1 MSALVDVLP
10 LAMFAALAA
19 GMFTGLPVAFVLG
32 GVGVLFGGLAILLG
46 EMPAIMFFNLV
57 PRIWGGIAENLV
69 LVSVPSFIFMGT
81 MLERSGLA
89 EDLLSALDRVLHRMP
104 GGLLLSVTGLGT
116 IFAATTG
123 IVGASVVMMTTLA
136 LPSLLRAEVNGGL
149 AAGTIASSATL
160 GILIPPSIMLVVMAD
175 MMSVSVGRL
184 FLGAALPGL
193 LLAGLYALYI
203 FATALL
209 RPHMAP
215 RRVPLIA
222 DDDTPLGL
230 LILRGLVP
238 PVILILAVL
247 GSIFGGIATPTE
259 AAGVGAL
266 AALLLAAL
274 KGRASWSVIDDVCQ
288 RTARMV
294 GMIFFIFIGAT
305 AFSLIFRILGG
316 DELIEGIIA
325 ALGVGPWGTLGLIM
339 GVMFVLGFFL
349 DWVEIT
355 LIILPVFTPI
365 IIGLDFAP
373 HVARG
378 DVIFWFAILI
388 AINLQTS
395 FLTPPF
401 GMSLFYLKAIAG
413 RQIAMATIFRGVLPF
428 VLLQLVG
435 LGLVMAFPEIA
446 LSLRDRMLN

>member
-46 EMPAIMFFNLV
+46 DMPAIMFFNLV

-446 LSLRDRMLN
+446 LSLPDRMLN

>member
-184 FLGAALPGL
+184 FLGAVLPGL

-203 FATALL
+203 FLTALL
-209 RPHMAP
+209 RPHMTP

-230 LILRGLVP
+230 LVLRGLMP

-446 LSLRDRMLN
+446 LSLPDRMLN

>member
-1 MSALVDVLP
+1 MSALVDALP

-46 EMPAIMFFNLV
+46 EMPMIMFFNLV

-184 FLGAALPGL
+184 FLGAVLPGL

-203 FATALL
+203 FVTALL

-215 RRVPLIA
+215 RRAPMIA
-222 DDDTPLGL
+222 DDDTPLAL
-230 LILRGLVP
+230 LILRGLMP

-266 AALLLAAL
+266 ATLLLAAL
-274 KGRASWSVIDDVCQ
+274 KGRASWAVIDDVCQ

-316 DELIEGIIA
+316 DEVIEGIIA

-339 GVMFVLGFFL
+339 AVMFVLGFFL

-365 IIGLDFAP
+365 IVGLDFAP

-413 RQIAMATIFRGVLPF
+413 RQIAMGTIFRGVLPF

-446 LSLRDRMLN
+446 LSLPDRMLN

>member
-1 MSALVDVLP
+1 
-10 LAMFAALAA
+10 
-19 GMFTGLPVAFVLG
+19 MFTGLPVAFVLG

-446 LSLRDRMLN
+446 LSLPDRMLN

>member
-1 MSALVDVLP
+1 
-10 LAMFAALAA
+10 
-19 GMFTGLPVAFVLG
+19 
-32 GVGVLFGGLAILLG
+32 
-46 EMPAIMFFNLV
+46 
-57 PRIWGGIAENLV
+57 
-69 LVSVPSFIFMGT
+69 
-81 MLERSGLA
+81 
-89 EDLLSALDRVLHRMP
+89 
-104 GGLLLSVTGLGT
+104 
-116 IFAATTG
+116 
-123 IVGASVVMMTTLA
+123 
-136 LPSLLRAEVNGGL
+136 
-149 AAGTIASSATL
+149 
-160 GILIPPSIMLVVMAD
+160 
-175 MMSVSVGRL
+175 
-184 FLGAALPGL
+184 
-193 LLAGLYALYI
+193 
-203 FATALL
+203 
-209 RPHMAP
+209 
-215 RRVPLIA
+215 
-222 DDDTPLGL
+222 

-446 LSLRDRMLN
+446 LSLPDRMLN

>member
-46 EMPAIMFFNLV
+46 DMPAIMFFNLV

-104 GGLLLSVTGLGT
+104 GGLLLSITGLGT

-184 FLGAALPGL
+184 FLGAVLPGL

-203 FATALL
+203 FLTALL
-209 RPHMAP
+209 RPHMTP

-230 LILRGLVP
+230 LVLRGLMP

-446 LSLRDRMLN
+446 LSLPDRMLN

>member
-10 LAMFAALAA
+10 LVMFAALAV

-32 GVGVLFGGLAILLG
+32 GVGVVFGGLVILLG

-89 EDLLSALDRVLHRMP
+89 EDLLSALD
-104 GGLLLSVTGLGT
+104 
-116 IFAATTG
+116 
-123 IVGASVVMMTTLA
+123 
-136 LPSLLRAEVNGGL
+136 
-149 AAGTIASSATL
+149 
-160 GILIPPSIMLVVMAD
+160 
-175 MMSVSVGRL
+175 
-184 FLGAALPGL
+184 
-193 LLAGLYALYI
+193 
-203 FATALL
+203 
-209 RPHMAP
+209 
-215 RRVPLIA
+215 
-222 DDDTPLGL
+222 
-230 LILRGLVP
+230 
-238 PVILILAVL
+238 
-247 GSIFGGIATPTE
+247 
-259 AAGVGAL
+259 
-266 AALLLAAL
+266 
-274 KGRASWSVIDDVCQ
+274 
-288 RTARMV
+288 
-294 GMIFFIFIGAT
+294 FIFIGAT

-413 RQIAMATIFRGVLPF
+413 RQVAMATIFRGVLPF

-446 LSLRDRMLN
+446 LSLPDRMLN

>member
-1 MSALVDVLP
+1 
-10 LAMFAALAA
+10 
-19 GMFTGLPVAFVLG
+19 
-32 GVGVLFGGLAILLG
+32 
-46 EMPAIMFFNLV
+46 
-57 PRIWGGIAENLV
+57 
-69 LVSVPSFIFMGT
+69 
-81 MLERSGLA
+81 
-89 EDLLSALDRVLHRMP
+89 
-104 GGLLLSVTGLGT
+104 
-116 IFAATTG
+116 
-123 IVGASVVMMTTLA
+123 
-136 LPSLLRAEVNGGL
+136 
-149 AAGTIASSATL
+149 
-160 GILIPPSIMLVVMAD
+160 LIPPSIMLVVMAD

-215 RRVPLIA
+215 RRVPLIP

-446 LSLRDRMLN
+446 LSLPDRMLN

>member
-446 LSLRDRMLN
+446 LSLPDRMLN